1 MDNAFLAVNLRKID
15 KLDKH
20 LIELEMMGGDYEE
33 FPIREIRG
41 MLSGMKF
48 EIAKLQG
55 EIGELR
61 KQMKEKNNDPKP
73 EKGKGK

>member
-1 MDNAFLAVNLRKID
+1 MDNAFLEANLRKIE
-15 KLDKH
+15 KIDKH
-20 LIELEMMGGDYEE
+20 LIELEMMGGSYEE

-41 MLSGMKF
+41 MLSGMKY

-55 EIGELR
+55 EVKRLTILVN
-61 KQMKEKNNDPKP
+61 EKTNDPKP